1 MILEA
6 LIKEDAVKVGDKA
19 PDFELQRQ
27 DGGLFRLHDLL
38 KEKNV
43 VLYFYPKDSTPGCT
57 KQACEFRDQYEEFKQ
72 YDAEVV
78 GVSSDNLISHQK
90 FERVHHLP
98 FTLLSDKGGQIRG
111 IYGVPRKLG
120 VFPGRVTYI
129 IDKDKTVRYVFNS
142 MSKPREHIST
152 ALEVLKTINEEQKH
166 KLAG

>member
-6 LIKEDAVKVGDKA
+6 LINEDAVKEGDKA

-43 VLYFYPKDSTPGCT
+43 VLYFYPKDSTSGCT
-57 KQACEFRDQYEEFKQ
+57 KQACEFRNQYKVFKE

-78 GVSSDNLISHQK
+78 GVSSDSLQSHKK

-98 FTLLSDKGGQIRG
+98 FTLLSDKGGQIRS
-111 IYGVPRKLG
+111 IYGVPRQLG

-129 IDKDKTVRYVFNS
+129 IDKSKEVRAIYNS
-142 MSKPREHIST
+142 MSKPLEHIST
-152 ALEVLKTINEEQKH
+152 AIEVLRGINKEQN
-166 KLAG
+166 APN